1 MVIGPWTMGD
11 DDKLLLLVVVVSSS
25 SFLVTSA
32 KPTGVIP
39 ELSWMIL
46 VMKLGA

>member
-1 MVIGPWTMGD
+1 MVIGPWTVTSLGE
-11 DDKLLLLVVVVSSS
+11 LVLLLVADVDADVVSSS

-39 ELSWMIL
+39 ELS
-46 VMKLGA
+46 